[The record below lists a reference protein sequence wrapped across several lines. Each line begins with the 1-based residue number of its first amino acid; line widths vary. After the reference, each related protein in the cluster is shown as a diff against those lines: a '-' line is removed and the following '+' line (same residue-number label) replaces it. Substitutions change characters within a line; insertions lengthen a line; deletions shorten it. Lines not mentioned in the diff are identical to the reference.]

1 MTFRCN
7 PASLA
12 AEFRACERRLRG
24 QRVGERLRARDHT
37 IWSPDPAEITDR
49 LGWLGLPAA
58 MRPELA
64 AIERIVA
71 GARAAGLTR
80 ALLLGMGG
88 SSLAPEVFGRVLGSR
103 PGYLRLRVL
112 DSTHPD
118 AVRAAAADA
127 PPERTLV
134 IVATKSGGTVETISL
149 FRYLYTWLEGALGR
163 AAAQARIVAIT
174 DPGSGLEREARQLG
188 AAHVVYGDPEVGGRY
203 SALSAFGLAPAALMG
218 VDVGRLLDAAA
229 AEAAEPIEESAGFR
243 LGALLGA
250 AERAGRDK
258 LTLRSPAALAPLD
271 AWIEQLVAEST
282 GKDGRGILPVDGEP
296 ALRADRYPADRVF
309 AVHRLRAEPAGEVDA
324 LGGAG
329 HPAAECV
336 LDSLDELGALM
347 YRWEVAVA
355 VAGAVIGINPFDQ
368 PNVESAKVSARSM
381 VGAYRATGALP
392 TPAPD
397 ATAGALTLYGDT
409 AEEPERA
416 GARPG
421 AADFHRAL
429 AAFLRPAACAGGAD
443 GRGYVALHAY
453 LAPTP
458 ATDAALER
466 LRRRIMERC
475 GAAVTCGY
483 GPRFL
488 HSTGQLHKGD
498 AGAGSFIQL
507 TADLRDDLPIP
518 DRIGKAASSL
528 SFGVLIEAQALG
540 DRQALLDAGR
550 RVIRVGLGADPAAGL
565 DALTEAIR

>member
-1 MTFRCN
+1 MTFRCR
-7 PASLA
+7 PGALT
-12 AEFRACERRLRG
+12 AELEACERRLRDQRIG
-24 QRVGERLRARDHT
+24 QRLRARDHT
-37 IWSPDPAEITDR
+37 IWSPDPAEIADR
-49 LGWLGLPAA
+49 LGWLTLPETMRAA
-58 MRPELA
+58 LP
-64 AIERIVA
+64 AIERVVA
-71 GARAAGLTR
+71 GARAAGLDR

-88 SSLAPEVFGRVLGSR
+88 SSLAPEVFSRVLGSR

-118 AVRAAAADA
+118 AVRAAVADG

-134 IVATKSGGTVETISL
+134 IAATKSGGTVETISL
-149 FRYLYTWLEGALGR
+149 FRYLYTWLEERLGR
-163 AAAQARIVAIT
+163 AAAQTRTAVIT

-218 VDVGRLLDAAA
+218 VDVERLLDAAA
-229 AEAAEPIEESAGFR
+229 AEAAQPIEESAGLR

-258 LTLRSPAALAPLD
+258 LTLRAPASLAPLG

-296 ALRADRYPADRVF
+296 ALDAGRYPADRVF
-309 AVHRLRAEPAGEVDA
+309 AVHRLRAEPADGVDA
-324 LGGAG
+324 LCEAG
-329 HPAAECV
+329 HPAAESV
-336 LDSLDELGALM
+336 LDSLDQLGALM
-347 YRWEVAVA
+347 YRWEIATA

-368 PNVESAKVSARSM
+368 PNVESAKVSARTM
-381 VGAYRATGALP
+381 VDAYRATGALP
-392 TPAPD
+392 ALAPA
-397 ATAGALTLYGDT
+397 ATAGGLTLYGDAAAD
-409 AEEPERA
+409 AEPA
-416 GARPG
+416 GGAREG
-421 AADFHRAL
+421 TDLHGAL
-429 AAFLRPAACAGGAD
+429 AAFLEPAALAD

-458 ATDAALER
+458 EVDAALAR
-466 LRRRIMERC
+466 LRRRILDRC

-507 TADLRDDLPIP
+507 TADPAGDLTIP
-518 DRIGKAASSL
+518 DRAGQAAGSL

-550 RVIRVGLGADPAAGL
+550 RVLRIGLGADPVAGL
-565 DALTEAIR
+565 DALAAAIR

>member
-1 MTFRCN
+1 MTFLCN
-7 PASLA
+7 PASLT
-12 AEFRACERRLRG
+12 AELRACERRLRAERIG
-24 QRVGERLRARDHT
+24 ARLRARDHT
-37 IWSPDPAEITDR
+37 IWNPDDPTEIADR
-49 LGWLGLPAA
+49 LGWLTLPAA
-58 MRPELA
+58 MRAELP
-64 AIERIVA
+64 AIERIAA
-71 GARAAGLTR
+71 GARAAGLRR

-88 SSLAPEVFGRVLGSR
+88 SSLAPEVFSRVLGSR

-149 FRYLYTWLEGALGR
+149 FRYLYTWLERRLGR
-163 AAAQARIVAIT
+163 AAAQERVVAIT

-188 AAHVVYGDPEVGGRY
+188 AAHVLYGDPEVGGRY

-229 AEAAEPIEESAGFR
+229 AEAAQPLEESAGLR

-250 AERAGRDK
+250 AERTGRDK
-258 LTLRSPAALAPLD
+258 LTLRAPAALAPLG

-296 ALRADRYPADRVF
+296 ALDPDRYPADRVF
-309 AVHRLRAEPAGEVDA
+309 AVHRLGAEPADRLDA

-329 HPAAECV
+329 HPVAECV

-347 YRWEVAVA
+347 YRWEIATA

-368 PNVESAKVSARSM
+368 PNVEAAKVSARRM
-381 VGAYRATGALP
+381 VDAYRAGGALP
-392 TPAPD
+392 APAP
-397 ATAGALTLYGDT
+397 TAAAGGLTLYGDGG
-409 AEEPERA
+409 PE
-416 GARPG
+416 
-421 AADFHRAL
+421 AADLPGAL
-429 AAFLRPAACAGGAD
+429 AAFLQPAAGAD
-443 GRGYVALHAY
+443 GGYVALHAY
-453 LAPTP
+453 LPPTA
-458 ATDAALER
+458 ATDAALLR
-466 LRRRIMERC
+466 LRRRILERC
-475 GAAVTCGY
+475 GVAVTCGY

-518 DRIGKAASSL
+518 DRAGDEAGSL

-550 RVIRVGLGADPAAGL
+550 RVLRIGLGAEPVAGL
-565 DALTEAIR
+565 DALAAAIR

>member
-1 MTFRCN
+1 MTFRCS
-7 PASLA
+7 PASLT
-12 AEFRACERRLRG
+12 AELRACERRLRDD
-24 QRVGERLRARDHT
+24 RIGERLRARDHT
-37 IWSPDPAEITDR
+37 IWSPDPTEIADR
-49 LGWLGLPAA
+49 LGWLTLPAA
-58 MRPELA
+58 MRAELV
-64 AIERIVA
+64 AIDRIVA
-71 GARAAGLTR
+71 GARAAGLSR

-88 SSLAPEVFGRVLGSR
+88 SSLAPEVFSRVLGSR

-118 AVRAAAADA
+118 AVRAAAADG

-149 FRYLYTWLEGALGR
+149 FRYLYTWLEGRLGR
-163 AAAQARIVAIT
+163 AAAQARVVAIT

-203 SALSAFGLAPAALMG
+203 SALSAFGLVPAALMG

-229 AEAAEPIEESAGFR
+229 AEAAQPIEESPGLR

-258 LTLRSPAALAPLD
+258 LTLRSPAALAPLG

-296 ALRADRYPADRVF
+296 ALDVDRYPADRVF
-309 AVHRLRAEPAGEVDA
+309 AVHRLGAEPADGLEA
-324 LGGAG
+324 LRDAG
-329 HPAAECV
+329 HPVAECI
-336 LDSLDELGALM
+336 LDSLDEIGALM
-347 YRWEVAVA
+347 YRWEVATA

-392 TPAPD
+392 ALTPA
-397 ATAGALTLYGDT
+397 TAAGDLTLYDDAT
-409 AEEPERA
+409 DAEPVDA
-416 GARPG
+416 GQG
-421 AADFHRAL
+421 AADLHDAL
-429 AAFLRPAACAGGAD
+429 AAFLGPAAFAG

-453 LAPTP
+453 LPPAP
-458 ATDAALER
+458 ATDAALQR
-466 LRRRIMERC
+466 LRRRILERC
-475 GAAVTCGY
+475 GTAVTCGY

-518 DRIGKAASSL
+518 DRAGAADGAL

-550 RVIRVGLGADPAAGL
+550 RVLRIGLGADPVAGL
-565 DALTEAIR
+565 DALAAAIR

>member
-1 MTFRCN
+1 MTFRCR
-7 PASLA
+7 PGALT
-12 AEFRACERRLRG
+12 AEFEACERRLRDQRIG
-24 QRVGERLRARDHT
+24 QRLRARDHT
-37 IWSPDPAEITDR
+37 IWSPDPAEIADR
-49 LGWLGLPAA
+49 LGWLTLPET
-58 MRPELA
+58 MRTALP
-64 AIERIVA
+64 AIERVVA
-71 GARAAGLTR
+71 GARAAGLDR

-88 SSLAPEVFGRVLGSR
+88 SSLAPEVFSRVLGSR

-118 AVRAAAADA
+118 AVRAAVADG

-134 IVATKSGGTVETISL
+134 IAATKSGGTVETISL
-149 FRYLYTWLEGALGR
+149 FRYLYTWLEERLGR
-163 AAAQARIVAIT
+163 AAAQTRTAVIT

-218 VDVGRLLDAAA
+218 VDFERLLDAAA
-229 AEAAEPIEESAGFR
+229 AEAAQPIEESAGLR

-258 LTLRSPAALAPLD
+258 LTLRAPASLAPLG

-296 ALRADRYPADRVF
+296 ALDAGRYPADRVF
-309 AVHRLRAEPAGEVDA
+309 AVHRLRAEPADGVDA
-324 LGGAG
+324 LCGAG
-329 HPAAECV
+329 HPAAESV
-336 LDSLDELGALM
+336 LDSLDQLGALM
-347 YRWEVAVA
+347 YRWEIATA

-368 PNVESAKVSARSM
+368 PNVESAKVSARTM
-381 VGAYRATGALP
+381 VDAYRATGALP
-392 TPAPD
+392 ALTPA
-397 ATAGALTLYGDT
+397 ATAGGLTLYGDAAAD
-409 AEEPERA
+409 AEPA
-416 GARPG
+416 GGAREG
-421 AADFHRAL
+421 TDLHGTL
-429 AAFLRPAACAGGAD
+429 AAFLQPAALAD

-458 ATDAALER
+458 ATDAALAR
-466 LRRRIMERC
+466 LRRRILDRC

-507 TADLRDDLPIP
+507 TADPAGDLTIP
-518 DRIGKAASSL
+518 DQAGRAAGSL

-540 DRQALLDAGR
+540 DRQALLNAGR
-550 RVIRVGLGADPAAGL
+550 RVLRIGLGADPVAGL
-565 DALTEAIR
+565 DALAAAIR

>member
-1 MTFRCN
+1 MTFLCN
-7 PASLA
+7 PASLT
-12 AEFRACERRLRG
+12 AELRACERRLHAERTG
-24 QRVGERLRARDHT
+24 ARLRARDHT
-37 IWSPDPAEITDR
+37 IWSPDPTEIADR
-49 LGWLGLPAA
+49 LGWLTLPAA
-58 MRPELA
+58 MRAELA

-71 GARAAGLTR
+71 GARAAGLR
-80 ALLLGMGG
+80 SALLLGMGG
-88 SSLAPEVFGRVLGSR
+88 SSLAPEVFSRVLGSR

-118 AVRAAAADA
+118 AVRAAAAEA

-149 FRYLYTWLEGALGR
+149 FRYLYTWLEGRLGH
-163 AAAQARIVAIT
+163 AAAQERVIAIT

-203 SALSAFGLAPAALMG
+203 SALSAFGLVPAALLG

-229 AEAAEPIEESAGFR
+229 AEAAQPIEESAGFR

-258 LTLRSPAALAPLD
+258 LTLRAPAALAPLG

-296 ALRADRYPADRVF
+296 AIDVDRYRADRVF
-309 AVHRLRAEPAGEVDA
+309 AVHRLGAEPADGADE
-324 LGGAG
+324 LGDAG
-329 HPAAECV
+329 HPVAECV

-347 YRWEVAVA
+347 YRWEIATA

-368 PNVESAKVSARSM
+368 PNVEAAKVSARRM
-381 VGAYRATGALP
+381 VDAYRAGGALP
-392 TPAPD
+392 APAP
-397 ATAGALTLYGDT
+397 TAAAGGLTLYGD
-409 AEEPERA
+409 A
-416 GARPG
+416 
-421 AADFHRAL
+421 AADGGPEAADLPGAL
-429 AAFLRPAACAGGAD
+429 AAFLQPAAAAD
-443 GRGYVALHAY
+443 GGYVAIHAY
-453 LAPTP
+453 LPPAA
-458 ATDAALER
+458 ATDAALLR
-466 LRRRIMERC
+466 LRQRILERC
-475 GAAVTCGY
+475 GIAVTCGY

-518 DRIGKAASSL
+518 DRAGEEAGSL

-550 RVIRVGLGADPAAGL
+550 RVLRIGLGAEPVAGL
-565 DALTEAIR
+565 DALAAAIH

>member
-1 MTFRCN
+1 MTFLCN
-7 PASLA
+7 PASLT
-12 AEFRACERRLRG
+12 EELRACERRLRAERIG
-24 QRVGERLRARDHT
+24 ARLRARDHT
-37 IWSPDPAEITDR
+37 IWSPDPTEIADR
-49 LGWLGLPAA
+49 LGWLTLPAA
-58 MRPELA
+58 MRAELA

-71 GARAAGLTR
+71 GARAAGLRR

-88 SSLAPEVFGRVLGSR
+88 SSLAPEVFSRVLGSR

-149 FRYLYTWLEGALGR
+149 FRYLYTWLERRLGR
-163 AAAQARIVAIT
+163 AAAQERVVAIT

-188 AAHVVYGDPEVGGRY
+188 AAHVLYGDPEVGGRY

-229 AEAAEPIEESAGFR
+229 AEAAQPIEESAGLR

-250 AERAGRDK
+250 AERTGRDK
-258 LTLRSPAALAPLD
+258 LTLRAPGALAPLG

-296 ALRADRYPADRVF
+296 ALDPDRYPADRVF
-309 AVHRLRAEPAGEVDA
+309 AVHRLGAEPADDLDA

-329 HPAAECV
+329 HPVAECV

-347 YRWEVAVA
+347 YRWEIATA

-368 PNVESAKVSARSM
+368 PNVEAAKVSARRM
-381 VGAYRATGALP
+381 VDAYRAGGALP
-392 TPAPD
+392 APAP
-397 ATAGALTLYGDT
+397 TAAAGGLTLYGDGG
-409 AEEPERA
+409 PEA
-416 GARPG
+416 ADLPG
-421 AADFHRAL
+421 AL
-429 AAFLRPAACAGGAD
+429 TAFLQPAAGAD
-443 GRGYVALHAY
+443 GGYVALHAY
-453 LAPTP
+453 LPPTA
-458 ATDAALER
+458 ATDAALLR
-466 LRRRIMERC
+466 LRRRILERC
-475 GAAVTCGY
+475 GIAVTCGY

-518 DRIGKAASSL
+518 DRAGEEAGSL

-550 RVIRVGLGADPAAGL
+550 RVLRIGLGAEPVAGL
-565 DALTEAIR
+565 DALAAAIH

>member
-1 MTFRCN
+1 MTFLCR
-7 PASLA
+7 PAALT
-12 AEFRACERRLRG
+12 AELEACERRLRDQRIG
-24 QRVGERLRARDHT
+24 QRLRARDHT
-37 IWSPDPAEITDR
+37 IWSPDPAEIADR
-49 LGWLGLPAA
+49 LGWLTLPETMRAA
-58 MRPELA
+58 LP
-64 AIERIVA
+64 AIERVVA
-71 GARAAGLTR
+71 GARAAGLDR

-88 SSLAPEVFGRVLGSR
+88 SSLAPEVFSRVLGSR

-118 AVRAAAADA
+118 AVRAAVADG

-134 IVATKSGGTVETISL
+134 IAATKSGGTVETISL
-149 FRYLYTWLEGALGR
+149 FRYLYTWLEERLGR
-163 AAAQARIVAIT
+163 AAAQARIAAIT

-218 VDVGRLLDAAA
+218 VDVERLLDAAA
-229 AEAAEPIEESAGFR
+229 AEAAQPTEESAGLR

-258 LTLRSPAALAPLD
+258 LTLRAPASLAPLG

-296 ALRADRYPADRVF
+296 ALDAGRYPADRVF
-309 AVHRLRAEPAGEVDA
+309 AVHRLRAEPADGVDA
-324 LGGAG
+324 LCNAG
-329 HPAAECV
+329 HPAAESV
-336 LDSLDELGALM
+336 LDSLDQLGALM
-347 YRWEVAVA
+347 YRWEIATA

-368 PNVESAKVSARSM
+368 PNVESAKVSARTM
-381 VGAYRATGALP
+381 VDAYRATGALP
-392 TPAPD
+392 ALTPA
-397 ATAGALTLYGDT
+397 AAAGGLTLYGD
-409 AEEPERA
+409 AA
-416 GARPG
+416 QG
-421 AADFHRAL
+421 AADLHRAL
-429 AAFLRPAACAGGAD
+429 AAFLPPAALAD

-458 ATDAALER
+458 ATDAALAR
-466 LRRRIMERC
+466 LRRRILDRC

-507 TADLRDDLPIP
+507 TADPAGDLTIP
-518 DRIGKAASSL
+518 DRAGRAAGSL

-550 RVIRVGLGADPAAGL
+550 RVLRIGLGADPVAGL
-565 DALTEAIR
+565 DALAAAIR

>member
-1 MTFRCN
+1 MTFLCN
-7 PASLA
+7 PASLT
-12 AEFRACERRLRG
+12 AELRACERRLRAERIG
-24 QRVGERLRARDHT
+24 ARLRARDHT
-37 IWSPDPAEITDR
+37 IWSPDPTEIADR
-49 LGWLGLPAA
+49 LGWLTLPAA
-58 MRPELA
+58 MRAELA

-71 GARAAGLTR
+71 GARAAGLR
-80 ALLLGMGG
+80 SALLLGMGG
-88 SSLAPEVFGRVLGSR
+88 SSLAPEVFSRVLGSR

-118 AVRAAAADA
+118 AVRAAAAEA

-149 FRYLYTWLEGALGR
+149 FRYLYTWLEGRLGR
-163 AAAQARIVAIT
+163 AAAQERVIAIT

-203 SALSAFGLAPAALMG
+203 SALSAFGLVPAALMG

-229 AEAAEPIEESAGFR
+229 AEAAQPIEESAGLR

-258 LTLRSPAALAPLD
+258 LTLRAPAALAPLG

-296 ALRADRYPADRVF
+296 AIDVDRYPADRVF
-309 AVHRLRAEPAGEVDA
+309 AVHRLRTEPADE
-324 LGGAG
+324 LGDAG
-329 HPAAECV
+329 HPVAECV

-347 YRWEVAVA
+347 YRWEIATA

-368 PNVESAKVSARSM
+368 PNVEAAKVSARRM
-381 VGAYRATGALP
+381 VDAYRAGDALP
-392 TPAPD
+392 APAP
-397 ATAGALTLYGDT
+397 TAAAGGLTLYG
-409 AEEPERA
+409 
-416 GARPG
+416 G
-421 AADFHRAL
+421 AAADGGPEAADLPGAL
-429 AAFLRPAACAGGAD
+429 AAFLQPAAAAD
-443 GRGYVALHAY
+443 GGYVAIHAY
-453 LAPTP
+453 LPP
-458 ATDAALER
+458 AAAIDAALLR
-466 LRRRIMERC
+466 LRRRILERC
-475 GAAVTCGY
+475 GIAVTCGY

-498 AGAGSFIQL
+498 GGAGSFIQL

-518 DRIGKAASSL
+518 DRAGEEAGSL

-550 RVIRVGLGADPAAGL
+550 RVLRIGLGAEPVAGL
-565 DALTEAIR
+565 DALAAAIR

>member
-1 MTFRCN
+1 MTFLCN
-7 PASLA
+7 PASLT
-12 AEFRACERRLRG
+12 AELRACERRLRAERIG
-24 QRVGERLRARDHT
+24 ARLRARDHT
-37 IWSPDPAEITDR
+37 IWNPDATEIADR
-49 LGWLGLPAA
+49 LGWLTLPAA
-58 MRPELA
+58 MRAELP
-64 AIERIVA
+64 AIERIAA
-71 GARAAGLTR
+71 GARAAGLRR

-88 SSLAPEVFGRVLGSR
+88 SSLAPEVFSRVLGSR

-118 AVRAAAADA
+118 VVRAAAADA

-149 FRYLYTWLEGALGR
+149 FRYLYTWLERRLGR
-163 AAAQARIVAIT
+163 AAAQERVVAIT

-188 AAHVVYGDPEVGGRY
+188 AAHVLYGDPEVGGRY

-229 AEAAEPIEESAGFR
+229 AEAAQPIEESAGLR

-250 AERAGRDK
+250 AERTGRDK
-258 LTLRSPAALAPLD
+258 LTLRAPAALAPLG

-296 ALRADRYPADRVF
+296 ALDPDRYPADRVF
-309 AVHRLRAEPAGEVDA
+309 AVHRLGAEPADDLDA

-329 HPAAECV
+329 HPVAECV

-347 YRWEVAVA
+347 YRWEIATA

-368 PNVESAKVSARSM
+368 PNVEAAKVSARRM
-381 VGAYRATGALP
+381 VDAYRAGGALP
-392 TPAPD
+392 APAP
-397 ATAGALTLYGDT
+397 TAAAGGLTLYGDGG
-409 AEEPERA
+409 PE
-416 GARPG
+416 
-421 AADFHRAL
+421 AADLPGAL
-429 AAFLRPAACAGGAD
+429 AAFLQPAAGAD
-443 GRGYVALHAY
+443 GGYVALHAY
-453 LAPTP
+453 LPPTA
-458 ATDAALER
+458 ATDAALLR
-466 LRRRIMERC
+466 LRRRILARC
-475 GAAVTCGY
+475 GVAVTCGY

-518 DRIGKAASSL
+518 DRAGEEAGSL

-550 RVIRVGLGADPAAGL
+550 RVLRIGLGAEPVAGL
-565 DALTEAIR
+565 DALAAAIR

>member
-1 MTFRCN
+1 MTFLCN
-7 PASLA
+7 PASLT
-12 AEFRACERRLRG
+12 EELRACERRLRAERIG
-24 QRVGERLRARDHT
+24 ARLRARDHT
-37 IWSPDPAEITDR
+37 IWSPDPTEIADR
-49 LGWLGLPAA
+49 LGWLTLPAA
-58 MRPELA
+58 MRAELP

-71 GARAAGLTR
+71 GARAAGLRR

-88 SSLAPEVFGRVLGSR
+88 SSLAPEVFSRVPGSR

-149 FRYLYTWLEGALGR
+149 FRYLYTWLERRLGR
-163 AAAQARIVAIT
+163 AAAQERVVAIT

-188 AAHVVYGDPEVGGRY
+188 AAHVLYGDPEVGGRY

-229 AEAAEPIEESAGFR
+229 AEAAQPIEESAGLR

-250 AERAGRDK
+250 AERTGRDK
-258 LTLRSPAALAPLD
+258 LTLRAPGALAPLG

-296 ALRADRYPADRVF
+296 ALDPDRYPADRVF
-309 AVHRLRAEPAGEVDA
+309 AVHRLGTEPADGLDA

-329 HPAAECV
+329 HPVAECV

-347 YRWEVAVA
+347 YRWEIATA

-368 PNVESAKVSARSM
+368 PNVEAAKVSARRM
-381 VGAYRATGALP
+381 VDAYRAGGALP
-392 TPAPD
+392 APAP
-397 ATAGALTLYGDT
+397 TAAAGGLTLYGDGG
-409 AEEPERA
+409 PE
-416 GARPG
+416 
-421 AADFHRAL
+421 AADLPGAL
-429 AAFLRPAACAGGAD
+429 AAFLQPAAGAD
-443 GRGYVALHAY
+443 GGYVALHAY
-453 LAPTP
+453 LPPTA
-458 ATDAALER
+458 ATDAALLR
-466 LRRRIMERC
+466 LRRRILARC
-475 GAAVTCGY
+475 GVAVTCGY

-518 DRIGKAASSL
+518 DRAGEEAGSL

-550 RVIRVGLGADPAAGL
+550 RVLRIGLGAEPVAGL
-565 DALTEAIR
+565 DALAAAIR